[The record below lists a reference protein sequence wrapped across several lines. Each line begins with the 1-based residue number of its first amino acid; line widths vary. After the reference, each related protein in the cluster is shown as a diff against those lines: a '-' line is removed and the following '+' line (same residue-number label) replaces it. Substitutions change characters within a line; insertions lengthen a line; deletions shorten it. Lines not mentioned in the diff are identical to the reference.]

1 MPVVT
6 AAAESGLRHVAQVA
20 VEARVGSLSGL
31 FDYAVPDELVGQVQ
45 VGHRVQVPFGKRTV
59 TGFVYA
65 LNDAPAVLELK
76 PIRAL
81 VDEEPVLPPVL
92 VELAGFV
99 ADHYIVPLDEVIR
112 AIVPPRVRAV
122 IRRSVKRRRQSR
134 ILAQAAGAATAA
146 HVQLEPAQEAA
157 RERIAISLA
166 RHESQVFLL
175 HGVTGSGKTE
185 VYLAL
190 LEDVLARG
198 GQALVLVPEIA
209 LTPQTVGRFAG
220 RFPGRLA
227 VLHSAL
233 TEAERAAE
241 WWRIRRGEADIVIG
255 PRAAVFAPLPRL
267 RLILV
272 DEEESSAFKQERIP
286 RYHAPTVA
294 RWLARRTQS
303 VLVLGSA
310 TPSVA
315 TYTAALEGRDHLLE
329 LPHRAQGRA
338 LPPVTVVDM
347 RKEIAAEHRSPLSWA
362 LQDAIRGSLERQE
375 QSILFLN
382 RRGLATFVLCRDCG
396 AVRDCPHCSV
406 ALVYHAF
413 LAPGRGSLVC
423 HYCGSSEP
431 MPRKCPVCGSRYI
444 KSFGIGTE
452 RVEQEVRSLFP
463 AARVLR
469 LDRDVMKTPDAAD
482 LVFDQMVAGDADILV
497 GTQMVAK
504 GLDLPR
510 VTTVGVV
517 NADTGLH
524 FPDYRSSER
533 TFSLLTQ
540 VAGRAGRGTQASQV
554 FIQTYTPEHP
564 AIRHAR
570 YHDYRGFYR
579 EERAVRAQ
587 YRFPPDGELIVAIYG
602 HRDEAR
608 AEREAKTAAEHLS
621 ATIGRFKLGDIEVL
635 GPSPA
640 FVYRLKDEFRF
651 EVTLKGADLHRIADA
666 LPRGRGWSLDV
677 DPM

>member
-1 MPVVT
+1 MRSMPVET
-6 AAAESGLRHVAQVA
+6 AAPEALRPIAQVA
-20 VEARVGSLSGL
+20 VEARVGSQTGL
-31 FDYAVPDELVGQVQ
+31 FDYAVPEALTGLIE
-45 VGHRVQVPFGKRTV
+45 VGHRVRVPFGKRTV

-65 LNDAPAVLELK
+65 LDQGPTVLTLK
-76 PIRAL
+76 PIEAL
-81 VDEEPVLPPVL
+81 LDAEPVLPSPL

-99 ADHYIVPLDEVIR
+99 AAHYLVPLDEVIR

-122 IRRSVKRRRQSR
+122 VRRTVKRRRQSR
-134 ILAQAAGAATAA
+134 ILRQAAEVSVPGTI
-146 HVQLEPAQEAA
+146 VLEPAQEAA
-157 RERIAISLA
+157 RARIAIALA
-166 RHESQVFLL
+166 RQESEVFLL

-190 LEDVLARG
+190 LEQVLAGG
-198 GQALVLVPEIA
+198 GQGLVLVPEIA
-209 LTPQTVGRFAG
+209 LTPQTVGRFAA

-267 RLILV
+267 RLIAI
-272 DEEESSAFKQERIP
+272 DEEESSAFKQDRIP

-294 RWLARRTQS
+294 RWLADRTRS

-310 TPSVA
+310 TPSVV
-315 TYTAALEGRDHLLE
+315 TYAAALAGREHLLE
-329 LPHRAQGRA
+329 LPHRAQGRP
-338 LPPVTVVDM
+338 LPPVTIVDM
-347 RKEIAAEHRSPLSWA
+347 RTEIAAQHFSPLSRE
-362 LQDAIRGSLERQE
+362 LQAAIAGSLERRE

-396 AVRDCPHCSV
+396 QARECPHCSV
-406 ALVYHAF
+406 ALVYHAS
-413 LAPGRGSLVC
+413 LGRLQC
-423 HYCGSSEP
+423 HYCGSTEP
-431 MPRKCPVCGSRYI
+431 LPRRCPACGSRYI
-444 KSFGIGTE
+444 KSFGVGTE
-452 RVEQEVRSLFP
+452 RIEQEVRALFP
-463 AARVLR
+463 SARVLR
-469 LDRDVMKTPDAAD
+469 LDRDVMKTADAAD
-482 LVFDQMVAGDADILV
+482 LVFDQMRSREADVLV
-497 GTQMVAK
+497 GTQLVAK
-504 GLDLPR
+504 GLDLPN

-517 NADTGLH
+517 NADTSLH

-540 VAGRAGRGTQASQV
+540 VAGRAGRGSAASQV
-554 FIQTYTPEHP
+554 FIQTYTPDHP

-570 YHDYRGFYR
+570 YHDYRGFFR
-579 EERAVRAQ
+579 EERAIRSQ
-587 YRFPPDGELIVAIYG
+587 YRFPPYAELIVATYG

-608 AEREAKTAAEHLS
+608 AEREAKAAAEHLS
-621 ATIGRFKLGDIEVL
+621 ATIALLNLGDIEVL

-651 EVTLKGADLHRIADA
+651 EVTLKGSDLHRVADG
-666 LPRGRGWSLDV
+666 LPRGRGWVLDV

>member
-1 MPVVT
+1 MPVAT
-6 AAAESGLRHVAQVA
+6 AAPETAVRQVAQVA
-20 VEARVGSLSGL
+20 VDARVGSHSGL
-31 FDYAVPDELVGQVQ
+31 FDYAVPDELIGLIE
-45 VGHRVQVPFGKRTV
+45 VGHRVRVPFGKRSV

-65 LNDAPAVLELK
+65 LDQAPAVLELK
-76 PIRAL
+76 PIEAMI
-81 VDEEPVLPPVL
+81 DAEPVLPAFL

-99 ADHYIVPLDEVIR
+99 ASHYLVPLDEVIR

-122 IRRSVKRRRQSR
+122 IRRTVKRRRQSR
-134 ILAQAAGAATAA
+134 ILQKANEVTVPAPI
-146 HVQLEPAQEAA
+146 QLEPAQLAA
-157 RERIAISLA
+157 RERISVAIA
-166 RHESQVFLL
+166 RQESEVFLL

-190 LEDVLARG
+190 LKEVLAAE

-209 LTPQTVGRFAG
+209 LTPQTVGRFAA

-227 VLHSAL
+227 VLHSGL
-233 TEAERAAE
+233 
-241 WWRIRRGEADIVIG
+241 IRRGEADIVIG

-267 RLILV
+267 RLILI
-272 DEEESSAFKQERIP
+272 DEEESSAFKQERMP

-294 RWLARRTQS
+294 RWLARRTRA

-315 TYTAALEGRDHLLE
+315 TYSAALAGREHLLE
-329 LPHRAQGRA
+329 LPHRAQGRP

-347 RKEIAAEHRSPLSWA
+347 RKELAAEQFSPLSRE
-362 LQDAIRGSLERQE
+362 LQAAIGGSLARQE

-396 AVRDCPHCSV
+396 AVRECPHCSV
-406 ALVYHAF
+406 ALVYHA
-413 LAPGRGSLVC
+413 SLNRLQC

-431 MPRKCPVCGSRYI
+431 MPRRCPACGSRYI

-452 RVEQEVRSLFP
+452 RVEHEVRTLFP
-463 AARVLR
+463 TARVLR
-469 LDRDVMKTPDAAD
+469 LDRDVMKTADAAD
-482 LVFDQMVAGDADILV
+482 LVFDRMVSGEADILV
-497 GTQMVAK
+497 GTQVVAK

-540 VAGRAGRGTQASQV
+540 VAGRAGRGTGASQV
-554 FIQTYTPEHP
+554 FIQTYTPDHP

-579 EERAVRAQ
+579 EELEVRRA
-587 YRFPPDGELIVAIYG
+587 YRFPPFGELIVATYG

-608 AEREAKTAAEHLS
+608 AELEAKTAAEHLR
-621 ATIGRFKLGDIEVL
+621 ATIALLNLGDIEVL

-651 EVTLKGADLHRIADA
+651 EVTLKGNDLHRAADG

>member
-1 MPVVT
+1 MPVAT
-6 AAAESGLRHVAQVA
+6 AAPETALRPIAQVA
-20 VEARVGSLSGL
+20 VEARVGSQTGL
-31 FDYAVPDELVGQVQ
+31 FDYAVPDALTGVIE
-45 VGHRVQVPFGKRTV
+45 VGHRVLVPFGKRTV

-65 LNDAPAVLELK
+65 LDQGPTVLDLK
-76 PIRAL
+76 PIEAL
-81 VDEEPVLPPVL
+81 VDAEPVLPAVL
-92 VELAGFV
+92 IELAGFV
-99 ADHYIVPLDEVIR
+99 AAHYLVPLDEVIR

-122 IRRSVKRRRQSR
+122 VKRSVKRRRQSR
-134 ILAQAAGAATAA
+134 ILRQAAGIRQPAAVA
-146 HVQLEPAQEAA
+146 LEPAQEAA
-157 RERIAISLA
+157 RERIAVALN
-166 RHESQVFLL
+166 RQESEVFLL

-190 LEDVLARG
+190 LEQVLAG
-198 GQALVLVPEIA
+198 EGQALVLVPEIA
-209 LTPQTVGRFAG
+209 LTPQTVGRFAA

-267 RLILV
+267 RLIV
-272 DEEESSAFKQERIP
+272 IDEEESSAFKQERIP

-294 RWLARRTQS
+294 RWLARRTRS
-303 VLVLGSA
+303 ILVLGSA
-310 TPSVA
+310 TPSIA
-315 TYTAALEGRDHLLE
+315 TYATALSGREHLLE
-329 LPHRAQGRA
+329 LPHRAQGRP

-347 RKEIAAEHRSPLSWA
+347 RKELQAEQFGPLSRP
-362 LQDAIRGSLERQE
+362 LREAIGDSLARRE

-396 AVRDCPHCSV
+396 QARECPHCSV
-406 ALVYHAF
+406 ALVYHAA
-413 LAPGRGSLVC
+413 LNRLQC
-423 HYCGSSEP
+423 HYCGSTEP
-431 MPRKCPVCGSRYI
+431 LPRRCPACGSRYI

-452 RVEQEVRSLFP
+452 RIEQEVRSLFP
-463 AARVLR
+463 EARVLR

-482 LVFDQMVAGDADILV
+482 LVFDQMLSGEADVLV
-497 GTQMVAK
+497 GTQVVAK
-504 GLDLPR
+504 GLDLPL

-517 NADTGLH
+517 NADTSLH

-540 VAGRAGRGTQASQV
+540 VAGRAGRGRGASRV
-554 FIQTYTPEHP
+554 FIQTYTPDHP
-564 AIRHAR
+564 AVRHAQ
-570 YHDYRGFYR
+570 YHDYRGFFR
-579 EERAVRAQ
+579 EELEIRRTYQ
-587 YRFPPDGELIVAIYG
+587 FPPFAELIVATYG

-608 AEREAKTAAEHLS
+608 AAGEAKTAAEHLS
-621 ATIGRFKLGDIEVL
+621 ATIGLLNLGDIEVL

-651 EVTLKGADLHRIADA
+651 EVTLKGQDLHRVADG

>member
-1 MPVVT
+1 MPLTRVAT
-6 AAAESGLRHVAQVA
+6 AAPDTTLQAIAQVA
-20 VEARVGSLSGL
+20 VEARVGSQSGL
-31 FDYAVPDELVGQVQ
+31 FDYAVPEALTGVIEI
-45 VGHRVQVPFGKRTV
+45 GHRVRVPFGKRTV

-65 LNDAPAVLELK
+65 LDQGPTVLELK
-76 PIRAL
+76 PIEAL
-81 VDEEPVLPPVL
+81 LDAEPVLPAVL

-99 ADHYIVPLDEVIR
+99 AAHYQVPLDEVVR
-112 AIVPPRVRAV
+112 AVVPPRVRAV
-122 IRRSVKRRRQSR
+122 IKRSVKRRRQSR
-134 ILAQAAGAATAA
+134 ILRQAAQVSHPAVIA
-146 HVQLEPAQEAA
+146 LEPGQEAA
-157 RERIAISLA
+157 RERIAVALT
-166 RHESQVFLL
+166 RQESEVFLL

-190 LEDVLARG
+190 LEQVLAKE
-198 GQALVLVPEIA
+198 GQALVLIPEIA
-209 LTPQTVGRFAG
+209 LTPQTVGRFAA

-267 RLILV
+267 RLIV
-272 DEEESSAFKQERIP
+272 IDEEESSAFKQDRIP

-294 RWLARRTQS
+294 RWLARRTRS
-303 VLVLGSA
+303 VLLLGSA
-310 TPSVA
+310 TPSVV
-315 TYTAALEGRDHLLE
+315 TYAGALSGRERLLE
-329 LPHRAQGRA
+329 LPHRAQGRP
-338 LPPVTVVDM
+338 LPPVTIVDM
-347 RKEIAAEHRSPLSWA
+347 RKELQAEQFGPLSRP
-362 LQDAIRGSLERQE
+362 LREAIGESLARRE

-396 AVRDCPHCSV
+396 QARECPHCSV
-406 ALVYHAF
+406 ALVYHAA
-413 LAPGRGSLVC
+413 LNRLQC
-423 HYCGSSEP
+423 HYCGSTEP
-431 MPRKCPVCGSRYI
+431 LPRRCPACGSRYI

-452 RVEQEVRSLFP
+452 RIEQEVRSLFP

-482 LVFDQMVAGDADILV
+482 LIFDQMMSGEADVLV
-497 GTQMVAK
+497 GTQLVAK

-517 NADTGLH
+517 NADTSLH

-540 VAGRAGRGTQASQV
+540 VAGRAGRGSAASSV
-554 FIQTYTPEHP
+554 FIQTYTPDHP
-564 AIRHAR
+564 AIKHAQ
-570 YHDYRGFYR
+570 YHDYRGFFR
-579 EERAVRAQ
+579 EELEVRRA
-587 YRFPPDGELIVAIYG
+587 YRFPPFAELIVATYG

-608 AEREAKTAAEHLS
+608 AAREAKTAAEHLS
-621 ATIGRFKLGDIEVL
+621 ATIALLNLGDIEVL

-640 FVYRLKDEFRF
+640 FVYRLKDEFRY
-651 EVTLKGADLHRIADA
+651 EVTLKGTDLHRVADG

>member
-1 MPVVT
+1 M
-6 AAAESGLRHVAQVA
+6 AAETALRPIAQVA
-20 VEARVGSLSGL
+20 VEARVGSQTGL
-31 FDYAVPDELVGQVQ
+31 FDYAVPEALTGLIE
-45 VGHRVQVPFGKRTV
+45 VGHRVRVPFGKRTV

-65 LNDAPAVLELK
+65 LDQGPTVLTLK
-76 PIRAL
+76 PIEAL
-81 VDEEPVLPPVL
+81 LDAEPVLPSPL

-99 ADHYIVPLDEVIR
+99 AAHYLVPLDEVIR

-122 IRRSVKRRRQSR
+122 VRRLVKRRRQSR
-134 ILAQAAGAATAA
+134 ILRQAAEVSVPGAI
-146 HVQLEPAQEAA
+146 VLEPAQEAA
-157 RERIAISLA
+157 RERIAIALA
-166 RHESQVFLL
+166 RQESEVFLL

-190 LEDVLARG
+190 LEQVLAGG
-198 GQALVLVPEIA
+198 GQGLVLVPEIA
-209 LTPQTVGRFAG
+209 LTPQTVGRFAA

-267 RLILV
+267 RLIAI
-272 DEEESSAFKQERIP
+272 DEEESSAFKQDRIP

-294 RWLARRTQS
+294 RWLAERTRS

-315 TYTAALEGRDHLLE
+315 TYAAALAGREHLLE
-329 LPHRAQGRA
+329 LPHRAQGRP
-338 LPPVTVVDM
+338 LPPVTIVDM
-347 RKEIAAEHRSPLSWA
+347 RAEIAAQHFSPLSRE
-362 LQDAIRGSLERQE
+362 LQAAIGGSLERRE

-396 AVRDCPHCSV
+396 QARECPHCSV
-406 ALVYHAF
+406 ALVYHAS
-413 LAPGRGSLVC
+413 LGRLQC
-423 HYCGSSEP
+423 HYCGSTEP
-431 MPRKCPVCGSRYI
+431 LPRVCPACGSRYI
-444 KSFGIGTE
+444 KSFGVGTE
-452 RVEQEVRSLFP
+452 RIEQEVRALFP
-463 AARVLR
+463 GARVLR

-482 LVFDQMVAGDADILV
+482 LVFDQMRSGAADVLV
-497 GTQMVAK
+497 GTQLVAK
-504 GLDLPR
+504 GLDLPN

-517 NADTGLH
+517 NADTSLH

-540 VAGRAGRGTQASQV
+540 VAGRAGRGSAASQV
-554 FIQTYTPEHP
+554 FIQTYTPDHP

-570 YHDYRGFYR
+570 YHDYRGFFR
-579 EERAVRAQ
+579 EELEIRRA
-587 YRFPPDGELIVAIYG
+587 YRFPPFAELIVATYG

-608 AEREAKTAAEHLS
+608 AEREAKAAAEHLS
-621 ATIGRFKLGDIEVL
+621 ATIGLLKLGDIEVL

-640 FVYRLKDEFRF
+640 FVYRLKDEFHF
-651 EVTLKGADLHRIADA
+651 EVTLKGSDLHRVADG

>member
-6 AAAESGLRHVAQVA
+6 AAPESGLRHVAQVA

-122 IRRSVKRRRQSR
+122 VRRSVKRRRQSR
-134 ILAQAAGAATAA
+134 ILAMATGAATAA
-146 HVQLEPAQEAA
+146 RVQLEPAQEAP

-209 LTPQTVGRFAG
+209 LTPQTVGRFAA

-267 RLILV
+267 RLILI

-315 TYTAALEGRDHLLE
+315 TYTEALEGRDHLLE

-347 RKEIAAEHRSPLSWA
+347 RKEIAAEHRSPLSRA
-362 LQDAIRGSLERQE
+362 LQEAIRGSLERKE

-396 AVRDCPHCSV
+396 AVRECPHCSV
-406 ALVYHAF
+406 ALVYHA
-413 LAPGRGSLVC
+413 SLNRLQC
-423 HYCGSSEP
+423 HYCGTSEP

-452 RVEQEVRSLFP
+452 RVEQEVRTLFP

-540 VAGRAGRGTQASQV
+540 VAGRAGRGTRASQV

-579 EERAVRAQ
+579 EEREIRAQ
-587 YRFPPDGELIVAIYG
+587 YRFPPYGELIVATYG

>member
-1 MPVVT
+1 MPVGT
-6 AAAESGLRHVAQVA
+6 AAPETALRPIAQVA
-20 VEARVGSLSGL
+20 VEARVGSQTGL
-31 FDYAVPDELVGQVQ
+31 FDYAVPEALTGLIE
-45 VGHRVQVPFGKRTV
+45 VGHRVRVPFGKRTV

-65 LNDAPAVLELK
+65 LDQGPTVLELK
-76 PIRAL
+76 PIEAL
-81 VDEEPVLPPVL
+81 LDAEPVLPSPL

-99 ADHYIVPLDEVIR
+99 AAHYLVPLDEVIR

-122 IRRSVKRRRQSR
+122 VRRTVKRRRQSR
-134 ILAQAAGAATAA
+134 ILRQAAAVSVAGAI
-146 HVQLEPAQEAA
+146 VLEPAQEAA
-157 RERIAISLA
+157 RERIGIALT
-166 RHESQVFLL
+166 REESEVFLL

-185 VYLAL
+185 VYLDL
-190 LEDVLARG
+190 LEQVLASG
-198 GQALVLVPEIA
+198 GQGLVLVPEIA
-209 LTPQTVGRFAG
+209 LTPQTVGRFAA

-267 RLILV
+267 RLIAI
-272 DEEESSAFKQERIP
+272 DEEESSAFKQDRIP

-294 RWLARRTQS
+294 RWLAQRTRS

-315 TYTAALEGRDHLLE
+315 TYAAALAGREHLLE
-329 LPHRAQGRA
+329 LPHRAQGRP
-338 LPPVTVVDM
+338 LPPVTIVDM
-347 RKEIAAEHRSPLSWA
+347 RTEIAAQHFSPLSRE
-362 LQDAIRGSLERQE
+362 LQAAIAGSLERRE

-396 AVRDCPHCSV
+396 QARECPHCSV
-406 ALVYHAF
+406 ALVYHAS
-413 LAPGRGSLVC
+413 LGRLQC
-423 HYCGSSEP
+423 HYCGSTEP
-431 MPRKCPVCGSRYI
+431 LPRRCPACGSRYI
-444 KSFGIGTE
+444 KSFGVGTE
-452 RVEQEVRSLFP
+452 RIEQEVRSLFP

-482 LVFDQMVAGDADILV
+482 LVFDQMRSGEADVLV
-497 GTQMVAK
+497 GTQLVAK
-504 GLDLPR
+504 GLDLPN

-517 NADTGLH
+517 NADTSLH

-540 VAGRAGRGTQASQV
+540 VAGRAGRGSAASQV
-554 FIQTYTPEHP
+554 FIQTYTPDHP

-570 YHDYRGFYR
+570 YHDYRGFFR
-579 EERAVRAQ
+579 EELEIRRA
-587 YRFPPDGELIVAIYG
+587 YRFPPFAELIVATYG

-608 AEREAKTAAEHLS
+608 AEREAKAAAEHLS
-621 ATIGRFKLGDIEVL
+621 ATIALLNLGDIEVL

-651 EVTLKGADLHRIADA
+651 EVTLKGRDLHRVADG

>member
-6 AAAESGLRHVAQVA
+6 AAPETALRPIAQVA
-20 VEARVGSLSGL
+20 VEARVGSQTGL
-31 FDYAVPDELVGQVQ
+31 FDYAVPEALTGLIE
-45 VGHRVQVPFGKRTV
+45 VGHRVRVPFGKRSV

-65 LNDAPAVLELK
+65 LDQGPTVLELK
-76 PIRAL
+76 PIEAL
-81 VDEEPVLPPVL
+81 LDAEPVLPAVL
-92 VELAGFV
+92 IEMAGFV
-99 ADHYIVPLDEVIR
+99 AAHYLVPLDEVIR

-122 IRRSVKRRRQSR
+122 VKRSVKRRRQSR
-134 ILAQAAGAATAA
+134 ILRRATELSPLSPI
-146 HVQLEPAQEAA
+146 VLESAQEAA
-157 RERIAISLA
+157 RERIAIALA
-166 RHESQVFLL
+166 RQESEVFLL

-190 LEDVLARG
+190 LEQVLAGG
-198 GQALVLVPEIA
+198 GQGLVLVPEIA
-209 LTPQTVGRFAG
+209 LTPQTVGRFAA

-267 RLILV
+267 RLIAI
-272 DEEESSAFKQERIP
+272 DEEESSAFKQDRIP

-294 RWLARRTQS
+294 RWLADRTRS

-310 TPSVA
+310 TPSVV
-315 TYTAALEGRDHLLE
+315 TYAAALSGREHLLE
-329 LPHRAQGRA
+329 LPHRAQGRP
-338 LPPVTVVDM
+338 LPPVTIVDM
-347 RKEIAAEHRSPLSWA
+347 RAEIAAQHFSPLSRE
-362 LQDAIRGSLERQE
+362 LQEAIGGSLERRE

-396 AVRDCPHCSV
+396 QARECPHCSV
-406 ALVYHAF
+406 ALVYHAS
-413 LAPGRGSLVC
+413 LGRLQC
-423 HYCGSSEP
+423 HYCGSTEP
-431 MPRKCPVCGSRYI
+431 LPRRCPACGSRYI
-444 KSFGIGTE
+444 KSFGVGTE
-452 RVEQEVRSLFP
+452 RIEQEVRTLFP
-463 AARVLR
+463 GARVLR

-482 LVFDQMVAGDADILV
+482 LVFDQMRSGKADVLV
-497 GTQMVAK
+497 GTQLVAK
-504 GLDLPR
+504 GLDLPN

-517 NADTGLH
+517 NADTSLH

-540 VAGRAGRGTQASQV
+540 VAGRAGRGSAASQV
-554 FIQTYTPEHP
+554 FVQTYTPDHP

-570 YHDYRGFYR
+570 YHDYRGFFR
-579 EERAVRAQ
+579 EELEIRRA
-587 YRFPPDGELIVAIYG
+587 YRFPPFAELIVATYG

-608 AEREAKTAAEHLS
+608 AAREAKTAAEHLS
-621 ATIGRFKLGDIEVL
+621 ATIGLLNLGDIEVL

-651 EVTLKGADLHRIADA
+651 EVTLKGRDLHRVADG